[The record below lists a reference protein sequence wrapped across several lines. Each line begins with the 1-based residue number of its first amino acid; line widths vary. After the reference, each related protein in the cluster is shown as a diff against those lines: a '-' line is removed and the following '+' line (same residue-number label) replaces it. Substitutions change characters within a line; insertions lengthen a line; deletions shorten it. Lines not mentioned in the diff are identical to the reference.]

1 MTFNKGPWLESNQG
15 CRSRVARAVTV
26 RLPGCSNN
34 LLQQDKT
41 PSACQPGLTICFANC
56 SLLTIDLNMFSFS
69 PPPSFTSSPVLFA
82 APPSPPSRSLQT
94 SLSHT
99 ARLLILQLVAQ
110 LHTGAHGV
118 ISGRTSS
125 AACSSSSSS
134 TSRRQPEGV
143 NCEKSKSLG
152 LTHSS

>member
-82 APPSPPSRSLQT
+82 APPSPPLSLLTNLPLTHRQTSHSSAGSTAAHRSTWSDKWANLLSCLLLLLLLNLQT
-94 SLSHT
+94 PAGGSEL
-99 ARLLILQLVAQ
+99 
-110 LHTGAHGV
+110 
-118 ISGRTSS
+118 
-125 AACSSSSSS
+125 
-134 TSRRQPEGV
+134 
-143 NCEKSKSLG
+143 
-152 LTHSS
+152 